1 METATIA
8 TNTTNAPATD
18 ATIVALMELIQ
29 KQSAML
35 ENVTER
41 LAKIESATTQKTKKA
56 VKSKLSPYRADFTLG
71 VEKFVFQPLKD
82 TDNKVVFA
90 LICKDVSVD
99 KEGYQ
104 RHPVFSFTLRQF
116 MAFMETY
123 RNCVDGDLITL
134 TDAKHN
140 ASRFYCTKGTE
151 AKWIGE

>member
-8 TNTTNAPATD
+8 TNTNTTTD

-41 LAKIESATTQKTKKA
+41 LAKIESATAPKPKKA

-90 LICKDVSVD
+90 LICKDVPVD

-140 ASRFYCTKGTE
+140 TSRFYCTKDTE